1 MKKITYLLSLFFLGM
16 GLTAGAA
23 SVSENTVISVNE
35 DGDEAEPTTVTVS
48 PEPGEIE
55 DGLPTELTFTFSQEV
70 TEISM
75 VMVRSG
81 FGRGEELD
89 ESCYSLS
96 EEGKVLTVNV
106 PEDLVF
112 GKESMTVAVEATD
125 VNGNVVVNDKD
136 YPYIM
141 VNYTT
146 TLPDNTYEC
155 VGISPMEQ
163 MTVSSLNYF
172 EISFSNS
179 ADDMDFI
186 GGWDTNKQIVLKDAE
201 GSVVA
206 RSSKL
211 EVKWDEEE
219 YWYTGTLMVTLD
231 RTIDA
236 AGEYRLEVP
245 EGLVYNSLFDDSADD
260 FGVDWGAIYNPETY
274 FLFTVSSVKVD
285 KVAGEYE
292 DGIPQTITLTFPEEI
307 ASVESVMARP
317 QYTDVDNRGGIVLT
331 EEEGVYTIDGNT
343 VTINLPAGLTEGQES
358 VFLIIEVLDVNGM
371 AYAYDSF
378 GKSIQLLY
386 TTDLPD
392 DRFACVLSPSP
403 DEVQEEL
410 SEIELTFVNPGLPRD
425 VIGSEL
431 SQTSVVVYDET
442 GREMTTATLSI
453 KPADN
458 GFTYTNVVVAKLK
471 NILGGVGQ
479 YSFSIPE
486 KLVWN
491 SFYDDLAN
499 DFGVSNGAIYNP
511 AATFVYTIAQPN
523 GIEGVDAASQPKTI
537 YNLAGQK
544 LRETDLSK
552 LSRGVY
558 IVNGKKVVVK

>member
-23 SVSENTVISVNE
+23 SVSENAVISVNE
-35 DGDEAEPTTVTVS
+35 DGGEAEATTVTVS

-55 DGLPTELTFTFSQEV
+55 DGLPTELTFTFSQKIN
-70 TEISM
+70 EISM
-75 VMVRSG
+75 VMVRCG
-81 FGRGEELD
+81 YGRGTELEED
-89 ESCYSLS
+89 CYSLN
-96 EEGKVLTVNV
+96 EEGNVLTVNV
-106 PEDLVF
+106 PEDLVL
-112 GKESMTVAVEATD
+112 GNEKMTVAVEATD
-125 VNGNVVVNDKD
+125 VNGNVVVNDED
-136 YPYIM
+136 YGYIM

-155 VGISPMEQ
+155 VGVSPTEQ

-172 EISFSNS
+172 EISFYNS
-179 ADDMDFI
+179 ADDWDYI

-211 EVKWDEEE
+211 EVKLGEDGWE
-219 YWYTGTLMVTLD
+219 TGTLMVTLD

-236 AGEYRLEVP
+236 AGEYRLDIP
-245 EGLVYNSLFDDSADD
+245 EGLVYNSLFDDSAEDL
-260 FGVDWGAIYNPETY
+260 GVDLGAIYNPEAY

-307 ASVESVMARP
+307 ASVESIMARP
-317 QYTDVDNRGGIVLT
+317 QYTDMSNWRGIVLT

-371 AYAYDSF
+371 AYAYDSS
-378 GKSIQLLY
+378 GKSIELLY

-410 SEIELTFVNPGLPRD
+410 SEIELTFVNPGLSSD

-471 NILGGVGQ
+471 NILAGVGQ

-491 SFYDDLAN
+491 SLYDDLAD

-511 AATFVYTIAQPN
+511 ATTFVYTIAQPN

>member
-35 DGDEAEPTTVTVS
+35 DDQEADLTTVTVS

-55 DGLPTELTFTFSQEV
+55 DGLPTELTFTFSQKIE
-70 TEISM
+70 EISM
-75 VMVRSG
+75 VMVRCG
-81 FGRGEELD
+81 YGRGTVLEED
-89 ESCYSLS
+89 CYSLN

-106 PEDLVF
+106 PEDLVL
-112 GKESMTVAVEATD
+112 GNEKMTVAVEATD
-125 VNGNVVVNDKD
+125 VNGKVVVNDED
-136 YPYIM
+136 YGYIM

-155 VGISPMEQ
+155 EVVSPMDQ
-163 MTVSSLNYF
+163 MIVSSLNYF

-179 ADDMDFI
+179 ADDMDYI

-211 EVKWDEEE
+211 EVKLDEDGWE
-219 YWYTGTLMVTLD
+219 TGTLMVTLD

-236 AGEYRLEVP
+236 AGAYRLEIP
-245 EGLVYNSLFDDSADD
+245 EGLVYNSLFDDSAEDL
-260 FGVDWGAIYNPETY
+260 GVDWGAIYNPEAY

-307 ASVESVMARP
+307 ASVESIMARP
-317 QYTDVDNRGGIVLT
+317 QYTDMSNWRGIVLT

-378 GKSIQLLY
+378 GKSIELLY

-410 SEIELTFVNPGLPRD
+410 SEIELTFVNPGLSSD

-453 KPADN
+453 KPSDN

-471 NILGGVGQ
+471 NVLAGVGQ

-491 SFYDDLAN
+491 SLYDDGAD

>member
-35 DGDEAEPTTVTVS
+35 DGQEADPKTVTVS

-55 DGLPTELTFTFSQEV
+55 DGLPTELTFTFSQKIE
-70 TEISM
+70 EISM
-75 VMVRSG
+75 VMVRCG
-81 FGRGEELD
+81 YGRGTVLEED
-89 ESCYSLS
+89 CYSLN
-96 EEGKVLTVNV
+96 EEGKVLTLNV
-106 PEDLVF
+106 PEDLVL
-112 GKESMTVAVEATD
+112 GNEKMTVAVEATD
-125 VNGNVVVNDKD
+125 ENGSVVVNDED
-136 YPYIM
+136 YGYIM

-155 VGISPMEQ
+155 EVVSPMDQ
-163 MTVSSLNYF
+163 MIVSSLNYF
-172 EISFSNS
+172 EISFYNS
-179 ADDMDFI
+179 ADDWDYI

-211 EVKWDEEE
+211 EVKLDEGGWE
-219 YWYTGTLMVTLD
+219 TGTLMVTLD

-236 AGEYRLEVP
+236 AGEYRLDIP
-245 EGLVYNSLFDDSADD
+245 EGLVYNSLFDDSAEDL
-260 FGVDWGAIYNPETY
+260 GVDWGAIYNPGTY

-307 ASVESVMARP
+307 ASVESIMARP
-317 QYTDVDNRGGIVLT
+317 QYSDMSNWRGIVLT

-358 VFLIIEVLDVNGM
+358 VFLIIEVLDVNGQ

-378 GKSIQLLY
+378 GKSIELLY

-410 SEIELTFVNPGLPRD
+410 SEIELTFVNPGLSSD

-471 NILGGVGQ
+471 NVLAGVGQ

-491 SFYDDLAN
+491 SLYDDGAD